1 MRPEGVP
8 LNGNRQSNP
17 QRARSRRAMRTTA
30 ACLTTLGTL
39 AVIGCSG
46 DRAEDRLGSG
56 ARSRTSSSTTSTSTT
71 PPVVGSDGLGDRY
84 YPKAGNGGYDVTGYD
99 LDLVVAIDG
108 PDQIA
113 GTATID
119 ATTTQSL
126 SSFDLDLLGF
136 TVDKVTVDGTDAAFE
151 RRDQE
156 LVVTP
161 TTPLPSGEEFEV
173 VVSYQGA
180 PGRQIGPVAALDEG
194 GWIDLDGYSTVLA
207 EPIGAATWFPANDH
221 PTDKATMTITA
232 TVADPLEAVANG
244 HLVERTTRPD
254 RPGTTTFRWEA
265 TEPMSPYLA
274 SLTVGELDL
283 VEDQIGSAATG
294 TRILNAVPPSQT
306 GLLTGQ
312 FARFAEMIGFFGE
325 RWGKYPFADAGNVVV
340 PGLEPIA
347 LECQTR
353 SVHSLGIFTFLP
365 PTGPGSAESVVA
377 HELAHQWFGD
387 SVSPARWQD
396 VWLNEGFATYG
407 EWLWDEH
414 AGGPTVEAAARRVHR
429 DDPRLDV
436 PPADPGTGE
445 LFGPTVYQRAGMF
458 LVELRRQLGVERF
471 DELARTWLTD
481 HSGSTATTE
490 EFVALAVA
498 AGGEPTQALAD
509 AWLHGAELPDL
520 AP

>member
-1 MRPEGVP
+1 MIQDGRRVTSRPSGGGRRRVP
-8 LNGNRQSNP
+8 
-17 QRARSRRAMRTTA
+17 A
-30 ACLTTLGTL
+30 AVACAAALVAL
-39 AVIGCSG
+39 AGIGCSNDG
-46 DRAEDRLGSG
+46 DRDRQSSG
-56 ARSRTSSSTTSTSTT
+56 ARSTPPSTGSTSSTA
-71 PPVVGSDGLGDRY
+71 PPVAGSDGLGDRY
-84 YPKAGNGGYDVTGYD
+84 YPLAGNGGYDVSGYD

-136 TVDKVTVDGTDAAFE
+136 TVDKVTVDGAVAAFE

-161 TTPLPSGEEFEV
+161 ATPLPSGEEFKV

-180 PGRQIGPVAALDEG
+180 PGRQKGPAAALEEG

-283 VEDQIGSAATG
+283 VEDEIGSAATG
-294 TRILNAVPPSQT
+294 TKILNAVPPSQT
-306 GLLTGQ
+306 RLLTGQ
-312 FARFAEMIGFFGE
+312 FGRFAEMIGFFGE

-340 PGLEPIA
+340 PGLELIA

-353 SVHSLGIFTFLP
+353 SVHSLSIFTFLP

-414 AGGPTVEAAARRVHR
+414 AGGPTVEAAARSVHG
-429 DDPRLDV
+429 DNPRLDV

-458 LVELRRQLGVERF
+458 LVELRRQLGVEKF
-471 DELARTWLTD
+471 DELARAWLTEN
-481 HSGSTATTE
+481 SGGTATTE

-498 AGGEPTQALAD
+498 AGGAPTQALAD
-509 AWLHGAELPDL
+509 AWLHGTELPEL